1 MFKVND
7 DKQEMVEA
15 LLKRCA
21 KLERGEVLTHEEIA
35 RTIKVRHG
43 TPEYYDICQSL
54 KTKVQSEMGVTL
66 WAVYR
71 EGYQLLTH
79 DDQIHQVPVR
89 HTQRASRS
97 MNRAFRSVKA
107 TPDAELND
115 HQRQGKSIQLEC
127 IRVAKR
133 TLRSQLQAQSVAGN
147 PAPTS
152 PRPPQF
158 A

>member
-7 DKQEMVEA
+7 DKQKMLEA
-15 LLKRCA
+15 LLNRCT

-43 TPEYYDICQSL
+43 TPEYYSVCDSL
-54 KTKVQSEMGVTL
+54 KKRVQREMGIAL
-66 WAVYR
+66 WAVNR
-71 EGYQLLTH
+71 EGYQLLTCE
-79 DDQIHQVPVR
+79 DQIHQVPVR
-89 HTQRASRS
+89 RTARAGRQINKAYS
-97 MNRAFRSVKA
+97 AVKA

-115 HQRQGKSIQLEC
+115 HQRQGKSIQLES

-133 TLRSQLQAQSVAGN
+133 TLRAQLQAQAVAGN